1 MKFVV
6 GGREIQ
12 AVSLQGAQLIHLME
26 LKVQTREWSEHG
38 RGYSA
43 KDLERLDGDENP
55 ELYMA
60 VLLFLSRRAAGE
72 KVTFNEAASVAMAD
86 VEVVKE
92 PGDEPAAPAADGL
105 PTVPDGPEI
114 SGLSGENVSS
124 DGTADSLSMT

>member
-26 LKVQTREWSEHG
+26 LKVQTREWSEDG
-38 RGYSA
+38 KGYSA
-43 KDLERLDGDENP
+43 KDLERLDGDEHP

-60 VLLFLSRRAAGE
+60 VMLFLSRRATGE
-72 KVTFNEAASVAMAD
+72 KVTFNQAASVAMAD
-86 VEVVKE
+86 VQVVKE
-92 PGDEPAAPAADGL
+92 PGDEPAPVADV